1 MDHFNAEGVEIVQWP
16 ASSPV
21 PNPIEKL
28 SGLNMNALFA
38 QVQWRYDDA

>member
-1 MDHFNAEGVEIVQWP
+1 MDIFDAEGVKIMQWP
-16 ASSPV
+16 ASSLV
-21 PNPIEKL
+21 PYPIEKL